1 MASGDTIDGQIRI
14 VLEDTQGNRNIVLGT
29 IPANKLDLVNQTL
42 DPNERLYVNTSLTGR
57 TSAPAGAQTRTAQN
71 AVFEP
76 GEKLIVQHQSASAS
90 GRSHDLD
97 FDATALEGVTVDLNR
112 GNDFSETLTVSDSSL
127 TGTVSE
133 SASNFVD
140 IFEFT
145 VPDRQ
150 RFLLAGQQEA
160 AGIEN

>member
-1 MASGDTIDGQIRI
+1 MASGDTIDGSVRV
-14 VLEDTQGNRNIVLGT
+14 VLEDTQGNRNIVLGSL
-29 IPANKLDLVNQTL
+29 PQNKLDLVNQTL

-76 GEKLIVQHQSASAS
+76 GEKLIVQHQSTSAS

-97 FDATALEGVTVDLNR
+97 ADAYGLEGVVVDLNR
-112 GNDFSETLTVSDSSL
+112 GNDFSETLTVSDSDLS
-127 TGTVSE
+127 GTVAESDSE
-133 SASNFVD
+133 FVD
-140 IFEFT
+140 IYQFT

-150 RFLLAGQQEA
+150 RYLMAGQQEA
-160 AGIEN
+160 VGIEN

>member
-1 MASGDTIDGQIRI
+1 MATGDTIDGSIRV
-14 VLEDTQGNRNIVLGT
+14 VLEDTQGNRNIVLGSL
-29 IPANKLDLVNQTL
+29 PSNKLDLANQTL

-76 GEKLIVQHQSASAS
+76 GEKLIVQHKASATVTNDI
-90 GRSHDLD
+90 DLEAD
-97 FDATALEGVTVDLNR
+97 TFGLEGVTVDLNR
-112 GNDFSETLTVSDSSL
+112 DNDFSETLTASDQELSGSAA
-127 TGTVSE
+127 E
-133 SASNFVD
+133 SDTEYVD
-140 IFEFT
+140 FYQFT

-160 AGIEN
+160 AAVEN